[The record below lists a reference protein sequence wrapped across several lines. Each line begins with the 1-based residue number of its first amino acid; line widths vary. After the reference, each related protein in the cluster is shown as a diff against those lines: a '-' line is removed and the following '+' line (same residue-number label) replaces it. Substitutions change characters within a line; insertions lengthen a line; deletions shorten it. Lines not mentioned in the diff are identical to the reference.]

1 MGLLAWAMMGIAIWH
16 FAVFVP
22 DKFWGGIVGAF
33 VAAVTGAIVFSLI
46 LNGFDVPGRTD
57 TEIIQAFVAIPGT
70 LIGLAVCYWAG
81 ARAEDGDAG

>member
-1 MGLLAWAMMGIAIWH
+1 MMGIAIWH